1 MSKPTRNDTLI
12 QLAVIGAAQG
22 LHGEVRV
29 KAFTS
34 DPMALGD
41 YGPLKA
47 RDGRVFTVRRLR
59 PVKNVVVARFAEVTD
74 RNAAEA
80 LNGTALFVDRAALPA
95 ELDEEEYYH
104 ADLIG
109 LAAVDETGAS
119 LGTIGALHNFG
130 AGDILEITLV
140 DGGSALVPFT
150 RAAVTSVDLAAKLA
164 RFDRAAAGLL
174 DEEADGDP
182 DGEAPSG
189 DGN

>member
-1 MSKPTRNDTLI
+1 MSTSKTNTLI

-22 LHGEVRV
+22 LRGEVRV
-29 KAFTS
+29 KTFTD

-41 YGPLKA
+41 YGPLTT
-47 RDGRVFTVRRLR
+47 RDGRIFTVRQLR

-109 LAAVDETGAS
+109 LAAIDETGAS

-150 RAAVTSVDLAAKLA
+150 RAAVTSVDLAAKLV